1 MTKPSVMNV
10 FYYDNQKT
18 NHLKRLT
25 LTVLKGWINTRNALA
40 VDKHNTENENRQ
52 LKEH

>member
-18 NHLKRLT
+18 NHLNR
-25 LTVLKGWINTRNALA
+25 LTVLKEWINAWNALA
-40 VDKHNTENENRQ
+40 VDKHNNENENRK